1 MLSPPARKPCLPLGC
16 HWRRFVHLCLA
27 LLALCAITEP
37 RGHAQSPWDGSV
49 EVSTSMLTVREG
61 ERKSYRVRLTHP
73 PTEDADQNWWVML
86 RVDGARRGDGHYKG
100 IGWTPSMGRE
110 FNGSNWDQWMDF
122 TIEAK
127 EDDDD
132 TLDTTFT
139 LTHEVWDHNAVCPVH
154 GVGTVTVRVID
165 NDGGGGGSGGG
176 GGGESGGGGGGGSGG
191 GGGGGS
197 GGGGGG
203 GSGGGGGG
211 GSGGGGGG
219 ESGGGG
225 EPTTTEERAV
235 FTLNFAHFA
244 NGDGITSDLVFVN
257 PGSIPIRPVVYFYDT
272 EGNPIA
278 AESVVDIT
286 GDLVVQ
292 EDGGLTVLTDMEP
305 LGELTIATHG
315 RGDLVTGS
323 VKVIPDGPIGGGLRY
338 NDPEVGA
345 AGVGASPPTVD
356 VLFPVRRQEGGIN
369 TGVAIHNLGAE
380 TIAVDC
386 RLMRGGVV
394 LETSEIALAANGQAS
409 FFIDANFPGADTSD
423 FAGAVRCDAPATFS
437 AVALELDAVNRIF
450 TMVPVL
456 SADRRSGGRAAVLD
470 FAHFANGGGIT
481 SDLVFVNRKTQPS
494 GPALTP
500 FHSAIPPIR
509 PAVYFYDTEGNP
521 IAAETVVD
529 ITGDLMVAEDGALTV
544 RTAMEPLEVL
554 TIATHG
560 RGDLVTGSVKVAAE
574 GSIGGALR
582 FDIPGLG
589 VAGVGASPPVSAA
602 IFPVRRQEGG
612 INTGV
617 AIHNLGTGPE
627 LVRCELRRE
636 GLLLDTV
643 SLPLAANGQTS
654 GFIDEQFSGTDT
666 SDFTGSVRCDAA
678 GEGLFSTVALELDA
692 VNHIFTT
699 LPVVAIPE

>member
-1 MLSPPARKPCLPLGC
+1 M
-16 HWRRFVHLCLA
+16 
-27 LLALCAITEP
+27 
-37 RGHAQSPWDGSV
+37 
-49 EVSTSMLTVREG
+49 
-61 ERKSYRVRLTHP
+61 
-73 PTEDADQNWWVML
+73 
-86 RVDGARRGDGHYKG
+86 
-100 IGWTPSMGRE
+100 
-110 FNGSNWDQWMDF
+110 
-122 TIEAK
+122 
-127 EDDDD
+127 
-132 TLDTTFT
+132 
-139 LTHEVWDHNAVCPVH
+139 
-154 GVGTVTVRVID
+154 
-165 NDGGGGGSGGG
+165 
-176 GGGESGGGGGGGSGG
+176 
-191 GGGGGS
+191 
-197 GGGGGG
+197 
-203 GSGGGGGG
+203 
-211 GSGGGGGG
+211 
-219 ESGGGG
+219 
-225 EPTTTEERAV
+225 

-257 PGSIPIRPVVYFYDT
+257 PGSIPIRPAVYFYDT

-305 LGELTIATHG
+305 LGELTIATNG

-338 NDPEVGA
+338 NDPAVGA

-369 TGVAIHNLGAE
+369 TGVAIHNLESSAE
-380 TIAVDC
+380 LVRC
-386 RLMRGGVV
+386 ELMQEGVV
-394 LETSEIALAANGQAS
+394 RDFVSIPLAANGQVS
-409 FFIDANFPGADTSD
+409 WFINEVFTGADTSD
-423 FAGAVRCDAPATFS
+423 FVGSVRCDAAGPGMFT
-437 AVALELDAVNRIF
+437 AVALELDAVNHIF
-450 TMVPVL
+450 TTLPVVPVQL
-456 SADRRSGGRAAVLD
+456 AGGRAASLD
-470 FAHFANGGGIT
+470 FAHFANGDGIT
-481 SDLVFVNRKTQPS
+481 SDLVFVNPS
-494 GPALTP
+494 TERSRPALTP

-554 TIATHG
+554 TIATNG

-589 VAGVGASPPVSAA
+589 VAGVEASPPVSAA

-678 GEGLFSTVALELDA
+678 GDGLFSTVALELDA

>member
-1 MLSPPARKPCLPLGC
+1 MNWSPLQFQRATG
-16 HWRRFVHLCLA
+16 A
-27 LLALCAITEP
+27 
-37 RGHAQSPWDGSV
+37 V
-49 EVSTSMLTVREG
+49 ETAGPMEIG
-61 ERKSYRVRLTHP
+61 
-73 PTEDADQNWWVML
+73 
-86 RVDGARRGDGHYKG
+86 G
-100 IGWTPSMGRE
+100 IGRLRRLLLDDFHRPLEHLRRPHSSHSPDDESIILSQLEITKHNFYVTP
-110 FNGSNWDQWMDF
+110 
-122 TIEAK
+122 
-127 EDDDD
+127 
-132 TLDTTFT
+132 DTTFT

-154 GVGTVTVRVID
+154 GVGMVTVRVID
-165 NDGGGGGSGGG
+165 ND
-176 GGGESGGGGGGGSGG
+176 GGGGGGSGG

-197 GGGGGG
+197 GGGG
-203 GSGGGGGG
+203 
-211 GSGGGGGG
+211 
-219 ESGGGG
+219 
-225 EPTTTEERAV
+225 EPTTTEEERAV

-257 PGSIPIRPVVYFYDT
+257 PGSIPIRPAVYFYDT

-286 GDLVVQ
+286 GDLAVQ

-323 VKVIPDGPIGGGLRY
+323 VKVIPDGPIGGVLRY
-338 NDPEVGA
+338 NVPEVGA

-380 TIAVDC
+380 AIAVDC

-450 TMVPVL
+450 TTLPVL

-529 ITGDLMVAEDGALTV
+529 ITNLVAWIIPKDAL
-544 RTAMEPLEVL
+544 
-554 TIATHG
+554 
-560 RGDLVTGSVKVAAE
+560 S
-574 GSIGGALR
+574 S
-582 FDIPGLG
+582 
-589 VAGVGASPPVSAA
+589 
-602 IFPVRRQEGG
+602 
-612 INTGV
+612 
-617 AIHNLGTGPE
+617 
-627 LVRCELRRE
+627 C
-636 GLLLDTV
+636 
-643 SLPLAANGQTS
+643 
-654 GFIDEQFSGTDT
+654 
-666 SDFTGSVRCDAA
+666 
-678 GEGLFSTVALELDA
+678 FSTPG
-692 VNHIFTT
+692 IT
-699 LPVVAIPE
+699 